1 MWGANLSA
9 MSWYKTPQESPD
21 RRSCQKTLQTSTTKK
36 IPDLEKMVKVTRSS
50 SKKNE
55 EIEELATENSETEL
69 EYSDS
74 EEEEEEEES
83 CMELSETS
91 GDEDS
96 NKVSNIFVIIFIHI
110 I

>member
-1 MWGANLSA
+1 
-9 MSWYKTPQESPD
+9 
-21 RRSCQKTLQTSTTKK
+21 
-36 IPDLEKMVKVTRSS
+36 MVKVTRSS

-74 EEEEEEEES
+74 EEEEEES

-96 NKVSNIFVIIFIHI
+96 IKVSNIFVIIFIRI

>member
-1 MWGANLSA
+1 
-9 MSWYKTPQESPD
+9 MSKNSLDFNSLE
-21 RRSCQKTLQTSTTKK
+21 K
-36 IPDLEKMVKVTRSS
+36 ILDFNDLEKMAKVTRSS
-50 SKKNE
+50 AKKNE
-55 EIEELATENSETEL
+55 EIEELVDENSETEL

-74 EEEEEEEES
+74 EEEEEEES

-96 NKVSNIFVIIFIHI
+96 INVSNIFVIIFIRI

>member
-1 MWGANLSA
+1 
-9 MSWYKTPQESPD
+9 
-21 RRSCQKTLQTSTTKK
+21 
-36 IPDLEKMVKVTRSS
+36 MVKVTRSS

-74 EEEEEEEES
+74 EEEEEES

-96 NKVSNIFVIIFIHI
+96 TKVSNIFVIIFIHI

>member
-1 MWGANLSA
+1 MSKNSLDFNNL
-9 MSWYKTPQESPD
+9 E
-21 RRSCQKTLQTSTTKK
+21 K
-36 IPDLEKMVKVTRSS
+36 ILDFNNLEKMVKVTRSS
-50 SKKNE
+50 AKKNE
-55 EIEELATENSETEL
+55 EIKELVSENSETEL

-96 NKVSNIFVIIFIHI
+96 IKVSNIFVIIFIRI

>member
-9 MSWYKTPQESPD
+9 MSWYKTPQESPID
-21 RRSCQKTLQTSTTKK
+21 AVVKKLSRLQQLEK

-50 SKKNE
+50 AKKNE
-55 EIEELATENSETEL
+55 EIEQLVSENSETET
-69 EYSDS
+69 ETES
-74 EEEEEEEES
+74 EEEEEES
-83 CMELSETS
+83 SMELSETS

-96 NKVSNIFVIIFIHI
+96 VDVSNIFIIIYIHI

>member
-1 MWGANLSA
+1 
-9 MSWYKTPQESPD
+9 
-21 RRSCQKTLQTSTTKK
+21 
-36 IPDLEKMVKVTRSS
+36 MVKVTRSS

-74 EEEEEEEES
+74 EEEEEES
-83 CMELSETS
+83 SMELSETS

-96 NKVSNIFVIIFIHI
+96 IKVSNIFVIIFIHI

>member
-1 MWGANLSA
+1 
-9 MSWYKTPQESPD
+9 
-21 RRSCQKTLQTSTTKK
+21 
-36 IPDLEKMVKVTRSS
+36 MVKVTRSS
-50 SKKNE
+50 AKKNE
-55 EIEELATENSETEL
+55 EIEELVPENSETEL

-74 EEEEEEEES
+74 EEEEEEES

-96 NKVSNIFVIIFIHI
+96 IKVSNIFVIIFIHI

>member
-1 MWGANLSA
+1 
-9 MSWYKTPQESPD
+9 
-21 RRSCQKTLQTSTTKK
+21 
-36 IPDLEKMVKVTRSS
+36 MVKVTRSS
-50 SKKNE
+50 AKKNE
-55 EIEELATENSETEL
+55 EIEELVPENSETEL

-74 EEEEEEEES
+74 EEEEEES

-96 NKVSNIFVIIFIHI
+96 IKVSNIFVIIFIHI

>member
-1 MWGANLSA
+1 MSKNSLDFNNL
-9 MSWYKTPQESPD
+9 E
-21 RRSCQKTLQTSTTKK
+21 K
-36 IPDLEKMVKVTRSS
+36 ILDFNDLEKMVKVTRSS
-50 SKKNE
+50 AKKNE
-55 EIEELATENSETEL
+55 EIKELVSENSETEL

-74 EEEEEEEES
+74 EEEEES

-96 NKVSNIFVIIFIHI
+96 INVSNIFVIIFIRI

>member
-1 MWGANLSA
+1 
-9 MSWYKTPQESPD
+9 
-21 RRSCQKTLQTSTTKK
+21 
-36 IPDLEKMVKVTRSS
+36 MVKVTRSS

-74 EEEEEEEES
+74 EEEEEES

>member
-1 MWGANLSA
+1 
-9 MSWYKTPQESPD
+9 
-21 RRSCQKTLQTSTTKK
+21 
-36 IPDLEKMVKVTRSS
+36 MVKVTRSS

-74 EEEEEEEES
+74 EEEEEES

-96 NKVSNIFVIIFIHI
+96 VKVSNIFVIIFIHI

>member
-1 MWGANLSA
+1 MA
-9 MSWYKTPQESPD
+9 
-21 RRSCQKTLQTSTTKK
+21 
-36 IPDLEKMVKVTRSS
+36 KVTRSS
-50 SKKNE
+50 AKKNE
-55 EIEELATENSETEL
+55 EIEELVDENSETEL

-74 EEEEEEEES
+74 EEEEEES

-96 NKVSNIFVIIFIHI
+96 INVSNIFVIIFIRI

>member
-1 MWGANLSA
+1 
-9 MSWYKTPQESPD
+9 
-21 RRSCQKTLQTSTTKK
+21 
-36 IPDLEKMVKVTRSS
+36 MVKVTRSS

-74 EEEEEEEES
+74 EEEEEES

-96 NKVSNIFVIIFIHI
+96 IKVSNIFVIIFIHI

>member
-21 RRSCQKTLQTSTTKK
+21 RHSCQKTLQTSTTKK

-69 EYSDS
+69 ENSDS
-74 EEEEEEEES
+74 EEEEEEES

-96 NKVSNIFVIIFIHI
+96 IKVSNIFVIIFIHI

>member
-1 MWGANLSA
+1 
-9 MSWYKTPQESPD
+9 
-21 RRSCQKTLQTSTTKK
+21 
-36 IPDLEKMVKVTRSS
+36 MVKVTRSS

-74 EEEEEEEES
+74 EEEEEEES

-96 NKVSNIFVIIFIHI
+96 IKVSNIFVIIFIHI

>member
-1 MWGANLSA
+1 
-9 MSWYKTPQESPD
+9 
-21 RRSCQKTLQTSTTKK
+21 
-36 IPDLEKMVKVTRSS
+36 MVKVTRSS
-50 SKKNE
+50 AKKNE
-55 EIEELATENSETEL
+55 EIEELVPENSETEL

-74 EEEEEEEES
+74 EEEEEES